1 MRALVTRLGSDG
13 RREKVLVTDWP
24 EFEAPVGNQIRTQ
37 TICTAITNGTE
48 RNDLLSGNYALP
60 AEELP
65 AIRGYQNVGRVI
77 AVSPAVSALCVG
89 DLVYVGSTRGV
100 GDRYVGHVEFV
111 VIAEDGLLVKL
122 PDGVNPIHVLH

>member
-24 EFEAPVGNQIRTQ
+24 EFEALVGNQIRTQ

-48 RNDLLSGNYALP
+48 RNDLLRGNYALP

-65 AIRGYQNVGRVI
+65 TIRGYQ
-77 AVSPAVSALCVG
+77 
-89 DLVYVGSTRGV
+89 
-100 GDRYVGHVEFV
+100 HVE
-111 VIAEDGLLVKL
+111 G
-122 PDGVNPIHVLH
+122 